1 MDIVSIDFLSSQKAK
16 LFPVKPIM
24 LKDLINLLFP
34 KACSGCA
41 DVLLNNEYTIC
52 TKCRHDMPFTLH
64 HLTPENETWKK
75 FYGRLPLEH
84 ASSMVY
90 FHKQGIVQEMIHNL
104 KYRRQEDVGALMGKW
119 YGPQLKDVDSLKTV
133 TDVIPVPLHPK
144 KLRERGYNQ
153 VAEFG
158 KGIAEGLGAVYNEKV
173 LVRKTYNKTQ
183 TKKNLA
189 ARAEIIG
196 SAFEVTYTGECVD
209 KHFLLVDDVIT
220 TGATLESCGKALLAI
235 PGARLSIVTIAYAH
249 T

>member
-1 MDIVSIDFLSSQKAK
+1 
-16 LFPVKPIM
+16 
-24 LKDLINLLFP
+24 
-34 KACSGCA
+34 
-41 DVLLNNEYTIC
+41 
-52 TKCRHDMPFTLH
+52 MPFTLH
-64 HLTPENETWKK
+64 HLTQENETYKK

-104 KYRRQEDVGALMGKW
+104 KYRKQEDVGTTMGQW
-119 YGPQLKDVDSLKTV
+119 YGPQLKNVQTLKTV

-158 KGIAEGLGAVYNEKV
+158 KGVAAGLGAKYNENI
-173 LVRKTYNKTQ
+173 LLRKTYNKTQ

-196 SAFEVTYTGECVD
+196 SAFDVAYSATDTD

-220 TGATLESCGKALLAI
+220 TGATLESCGRALLTI
-235 PGARLSIVTIAYAH
+235 PGAKLSIVTIAYAH